1 MTQKIKAENK
11 RQWNKLI
18 KEYRNKGYMLIT
30 YWNTLAE
37 LEKGNQIVVIEF

>member
-18 KEYRNKGYMLIT
+18 KEYRNKGYMRIT

-37 LEKGNQIVVIEF
+37 LEKGIRLL